1 MENENRIVLEK
12 SILISVIGCL
22 EALSSGCISID
33 ESEHYIFSPRTTN
46 KLNELKI
53 SSDIISI
60 IEKGCE
66 LEDIES
72 LLPDKLEITI
82 SELKNEA
89 MDLLKKYDEISDY
102 VLKEDVDDS
111 IEKLKISN
119 RYIGNGIFI

>member
-1 MENENRIVLEK
+1 MENENRIIIEK

-33 ESEHYIFSPRTTN
+33 ESEQYIFSPRTTK

-53 SSDIISI
+53 NGDIISL

-89 MDLLKKYDEISDY
+89 MGLLKEYDEN
-102 VLKEDVDDS
+102 
-111 IEKLKISN
+111 SN
-119 RYIGNGIFI
+119 Q